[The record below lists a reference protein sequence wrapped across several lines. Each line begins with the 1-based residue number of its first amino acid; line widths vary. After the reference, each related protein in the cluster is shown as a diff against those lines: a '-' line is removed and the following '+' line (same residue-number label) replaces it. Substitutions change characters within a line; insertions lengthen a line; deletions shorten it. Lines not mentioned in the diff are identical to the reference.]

1 MRTTTASEAP
11 LRRAAVWLILAT
23 ALAVLVTGVALAHG
37 LILAGG
43 LVLAGVAGQ
52 LVAPPARDHHR

>member
-1 MRTTTASEAP
+1 M
-11 LRRAAVWLILAT
+11 VWLILAT
-23 ALAVLVTGVALAHG
+23 ALVVLVTGVALAQG

-52 LVAPPARDHHR
+52 LFAPPRTVRGRHDRW